1 MTKATSPGQGGSTT
15 VTSGARQLLL
25 RIATS
30 TVVARVADALQ
41 RLDVGIFWVDDE
53 RNVTEEWLWLD
64 SLERGQQA

>member
-1 MTKATSPGQGGSTT
+1 MSTEDEGSTRFAT
-15 VTSGARQLLL
+15 TALLL